1 MAIGLTNESEYL
13 GVDAMAGRRIT
24 AIANHL
30 ILVIGRNMRK
40 PYADALVRFPQI
52 LI

>member
-1 MAIGLTNESEYL
+1 MAIGLSNESEYL

-30 ILVIGRNMRK
+30 IFSNRK
-40 PYADALVRFPQI
+40 KHEKTI
-52 LI
+52 C